1 MFLFEKIKVKLAK
14 KLGLGSLAR
23 KNAGNYSITGANLK
37 AASDNNIYPEYA
49 LKAALDLRT
58 FSNFRQNP
66 HYTPIL
72 EHVRK
77 AQALAYL
84 DLIKNEHGMSV
95 PDILDIIEPL
105 QQIGNPKKV
114 MLDGLDIPVS
124 TTALRY
130 LYVALDIRQ
139 QCGDRVPVVA
149 EIGCGYGGQA
159 VILSRLIDID
169 KYYFLDLWQVNML
182 IQRFIESVDINFAYE
197 ALTLKQIEKEIRSDL
212 IISNYAFSELPR
224 KIQQPYFDKIIKSS
238 EHGYMTMNSGVDGVY
253 EGVAGFDQRE
263 LQSMIRN
270 AVITEEKPN
279 TSEKN
284 YIISW

>member
-1 MFLFEKIKVKLAK
+1 MFLFEKVKVKLAK
-14 KLGLGSLAR
+14 KFGPGSAAM
-23 KNAGNYSITGANLK
+23 KKAGNYSITGANLK

-77 AQALAYL
+77 NEALAYL
-84 DLIKNEHGMSV
+84 DLIRNTHGMSAR
-95 PDILDIIEPL
+95 DILEIIEPL
-105 QQIGNPKKV
+105 QHIGNPKKV

-130 LYVALDIRQ
+130 LHVALDIRK

-159 VILSRLIDID
+159 VILSRLIDMD

-197 ALTLKQIEKEIRSDL
+197 TLTLKQMEKEIRSDL

-224 KIQQPYFDKIIKSS
+224 KIQQPYFDKVLKSS
-238 EHGYMTMNSGVDGVY
+238 AHGYMTMNSGTKGIYSGV
-253 EGVAGFDQRE
+253 VGFGQKE
-263 LQSMIRN
+263 LQSMIKG
-270 AVITEEKPN
+270 AVVTEEKPK
-279 TSEKN
+279 TSSDN